1 MSLVD
6 GCKTKKCKTSINI
19 KSLYLMNE
27 SDVRNLGLFLMGE
40 QDFSVKR
47 KYGKFNRPII
57 KVI

>member
-1 MSLVD
+1 
-6 GCKTKKCKTSINI
+6 
-19 KSLYLMNE
+19 MNE